1 MKKINKDDNQI
12 TFIIVVGIIILCV
25 FSFICAS
32 SLLPI
37 NNESDSYFVK
47 LEDDMNAKIES
58 LDIEN
63 NKLKITMSGDTV
75 SYCVKSTKS
84 NPSANSLCWKKVD
97 NNVAT
102 ISIYQYKK
110 YYVWIKDAN
119 GNISIPMSI
128 NTKSDN

>member
-12 TFIIVVGIIILCV
+12 TFIIVVGVIILCV
-25 FSFICAS
+25 FSFIFAS

-84 NPSANSLCWKKVD
+84 NPSVNSLCWKKVD